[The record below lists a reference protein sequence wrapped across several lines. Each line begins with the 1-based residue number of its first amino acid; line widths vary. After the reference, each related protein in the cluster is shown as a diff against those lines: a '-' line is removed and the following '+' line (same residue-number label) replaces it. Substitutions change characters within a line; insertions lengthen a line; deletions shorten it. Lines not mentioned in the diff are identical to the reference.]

1 MPDSNIH
8 EALTPEA
15 CLTLLLED
23 EQHRTANELAS
34 AIAALRLGDRSVIG
48 PSLVRQAIAS
58 LENYAK
64 LRRILCSSPDHDGNV
79 VAALR
84 DLVVVVSE
92 KPLEELDIRFRSTA
106 FSCFVGGRQLNVAL
120 RIAHEMLTNA
130 IKHREPLTSMGL
142 DLLVSDHALRIRC
155 VSTLPQDAIEEV
167 RPGNGMRIMRG
178 LCAMEG
184 GRLRTRTEKGKFVI
198 WARIPRI
205 RQSPRP
211 NV

>member
-1 MPDSNIH
+1 MPNSNIH
-8 EALTPEA
+8 EALAPEA

-23 EQHRTANELAS
+23 EQHRTANEIAS

-64 LRRILCSSPDHDGNV
+64 LRRILCSSSDRDGNL

-84 DLVVVVSE
+84 ALVAAVSE
-92 KPLEELDIRFRSTA
+92 KPLEELDVRFRSTVV
-106 FSCFVGGRQLNVAL
+106 SCLISGRQLNIVL

-130 IKHREPLTSMGL
+130 IKHRDPLTSMGI
-142 DLLVSDHALRIRC
+142 DLLVSDHAVRIRC

-167 RPGNGMRIMRG
+167 LPGNGMRIMRG

-205 RQSPRP
+205 RQSPRR